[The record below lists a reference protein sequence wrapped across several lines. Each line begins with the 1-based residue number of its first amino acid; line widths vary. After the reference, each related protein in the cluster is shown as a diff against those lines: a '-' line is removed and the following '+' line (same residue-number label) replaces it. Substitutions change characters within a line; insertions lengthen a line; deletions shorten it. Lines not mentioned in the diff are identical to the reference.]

1 MDENMTL
8 LIDPETRD
16 LVLDEDGF
24 FKKIYGVDT
33 TVQNVRHALLTWK
46 AEFFADKTHGTDYE
60 RIMGVNQNE
69 LEVGEIE
76 EVIREAVFQEPAVS
90 WIDNILVSYE
100 QRNVKVEISAVLA
113 DEEKIKLEVVA

>member
-24 FKKIYGVDT
+24 FKKIYDVDT

-90 WIDNILVSYE
+90 WIDNISVSYE

>member
-60 RIMGVNQNE
+60 RVIGVNQND
-69 LEVGEIE
+69 LEQGEIE
-76 EVIREAVFQEPAVS
+76 EIIREAVFQEPAVS
-90 WIDNILVSYE
+90 RIDDVSVSYE
-100 QRNVKVEISAVLA
+100 RRNIKVEISAVLA
-113 DEEKIKLEVVA
+113 DENKIRLEVVA